1 MNYCLIKDAW
11 GDDFCDTT
19 KQLNKYHLFEKPT
32 DTKKTKK
39 KDDLVL
45 ENIEPNNSNNDYFIY
60 DNNVST
66 ETKLDEKL
74 DKIDKNNREQYNYW
88 YEKNKN
94 DIEKQVIINDKLRK
108 NVKNLLKR
116 KNKKKELKKIKDI
129 EEIRKLKQSIELKK
143 VKLNKVT
150 KDNIIKGGN
159 YLNFDM
165 TTIEHIIFG
174 IFLIFIIDIFYNI
187 NPKN

>member
-11 GDDFCDTT
+11 GEDFCDTT
-19 KQLNKYHLFEKPT
+19 KQLNKYHLFEKPI
-32 DTKKTKK
+32 DIKKIKK
-39 KDDLVL
+39 KDELVL
-45 ENIEPNNSNNDYFIY
+45 ENLEPNNSNNDYFIY

-66 ETKLDEKL
+66 ETKLDENL

-108 NVKNLLKR
+108 NIKSLLK
-116 KNKKKELKKIKDI
+116 KNNKKQIKKIK
-129 EEIRKLKQSIELKK
+129 ETKQLQEIKQNIELEKA
-143 VKLNKVT
+143 KLNKVT
-150 KDNIIKGGN
+150 KDNIITGGN